1 MVLCSVMAV
10 LRSGLFGGGSAV
22 EELERDGDEL
32 VVELE
37 DAAVTGVGVDDQLGV
52 LDPAMEI
59 VGEHGGDHPVV
70 VAVGD
75 QGRLGDLRQVGG
87 GRAAPSLCFLL
98 VGLERLY
105 RDRLVAIPR

>member
-1 MVLCSVMAV
+1 MVLCSVMAEF
-10 LRSGLFGGGSAV
+10 RSGLFGGGSAV

-37 DAAVTGVGVDDQLGV
+37 DAAVTGVGEDDQLGV

-59 VGEHGGDHPVV
+59 VGEHGGDHAVV

-75 QGRLGDLRQVGG
+75 QGRLGYLRQIGG
-87 GRAAPSLCFLL
+87 GRGAPPLCFFLL
-98 VGLERLY
+98 GWG
-105 RDRLVAIPR
+105 